1 MILEVIILILAFP
14 VGYLIAYWTRDELIQ
29 GRKWFK
35 MIIIASILG
44 GFWFF
49 IIGEDYISL
58 TLIFILISTFIS
70 YLKSHDKKWT
80 KKRIWYSRWTF
91 AYFYFVKIRVF
102 KRFSRLSTDWIS
114 HFYHYHAIIN
124 SWAVE
129 QKINEDIDNCGGYIE
144 NCVS

>member
-1 MILEVIILILAFP
+1 MEVIILILAFP

-80 KKRIWYSRWTF
+80 KKRI
-91 AYFYFVKIRVF
+91 
-102 KRFSRLSTDWIS
+102 
-114 HFYHYHAIIN
+114 
-124 SWAVE
+124 
-129 QKINEDIDNCGGYIE
+129 
-144 NCVS
+144 